1 MNGEFEKNLRI
12 LELDIKAD
20 MDEIKSAYRKLV
32 KIHHPDLYKN
42 PENIEKAS
50 KNFKIITN
58 AYEYLREN
66 YIPPENRNFSYSTSD
81 NTKKKTTYD
90 KGNFT
95 KYSED
100 SNDSLIKLL
109 KQCINNKIR
118 VKITYRTSNYYHRSV
133 TQRIILPLELYL
145 GSELK
150 KNNHRQKYNYGNNK
164 MYLIAYCELRKSKR
178 TFRLDR
184 IIDIKIYNEASNG
197 QNFNEQNE
205 KETNNLN
212 NSQDKSNDANFE
224 IQDEKNSNLGCI
236 IFIVIIVIVIILGN
250 MQ

>member
-1 MNGEFEKNLRI
+1 MSGEFEKNLRI

-58 AYEYLREN
+58 AYDYLREN
-66 YIPPENRNFSYSTSD
+66 YILPENRNFSYSTA
-81 NTKKKTTYD
+81 NNNKKKTAND
-90 KGNFT
+90 KDNFK

-100 SNDSLIKLL
+100 LNDALIKLL
-109 KQCINNKIR
+109 KQCIENRVK
-118 VKITYRTSNYYHRSV
+118 VKITYQSSNYYRKSV

-150 KNNHRQKYNYGNNK
+150 KNNHRQKYNYDNNK

-184 IIDIKIYNEASNG
+184 IIDIKIYNEASNK
-197 QNFNEQNE
+197 QNFNEQNK
-205 KETNNLN
+205 KERNNLN
-212 NSQDKSNDANFE
+212 NSQNKTNGTNFE

-236 IFIVIIVIVIILGN
+236 IFIVIIVIMIILGN
-250 MQ
+250 IQ